1 MGTLFTVCT
10 GVVHVKLMG
19 NNSNFS
25 FDICTLCKLMQSV
38 QSVKMKLMWKL
49 TDLFN
54 IVLCVIILEFA
65 GSKTYWTGA
74 KKHMNKFTR

>member
-10 GVVHVKLMG
+10 GMVHVKLMR

-25 FDICTLCKLMQSV
+25 FDTCKLCKLMQSV
-38 QSVKMKLMWKL
+38 QSVKMIFMLKL

-65 GSKTYWTGA
+65 ASKTYWTGA
-74 KKHMNKFTR
+74 KNT